1 MTALQ
6 VRDMPEDLY
15 ETLKLSAKRNHRSI
29 SQETISLIEQGLG
42 LVPKPI
48 KTSEDVLRERAEER
62 ERIWAELDEIN
73 KNVPQ
78 LPPEVHEQI
87 MEECKRERNRH
98 GWVEDWDVIDED
110 GVAIDKPVED
120 YIIKIAV

>member
-62 ERIWAELDEIN
+62 ERIWA
-73 KNVPQ
+73 
-78 LPPEVHEQI
+78 
-87 MEECKRERNRH
+87 
-98 GWVEDWDVIDED
+98 
-110 GVAIDKPVED
+110 
-120 YIIKIAV
+120 